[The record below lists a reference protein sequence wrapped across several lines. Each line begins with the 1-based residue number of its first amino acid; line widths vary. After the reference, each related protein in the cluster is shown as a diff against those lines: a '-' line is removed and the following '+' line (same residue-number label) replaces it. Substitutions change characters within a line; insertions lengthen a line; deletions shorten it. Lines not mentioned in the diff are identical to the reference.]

1 MNWIQTRNTLLV
13 VFALAIGMS
22 CSHNTDEP
30 TNADLPAL
38 TQPTAPGNQGRS
50 ALDSLNALIVDN
62 PNDLNVLESRARLYL
77 GARNLAYAQADINA
91 VLATDSNRVGALEIL
106 GDLGFATNKTRES
119 RDAWQKCMRLD
130 PSYVPCRLKMAQ
142 LYHVVTEFE
151 KSAELV
157 DGVLNVDSQNPE
169 AHFLKGLLMRDALG
183 DTTRAL
189 QWFQKAIDIAPD
201 YAEAI
206 DMCGV
211 LYSAQNNPLALA
223 YFNRLIALDSLNK
236 LSFYNR
242 GMYYLKQ
249 KQWNGA
255 LEDFTS
261 CTKLDPADI
270 ESFFNL
276 GYIHLQ
282 LNLWKDAI
290 GFFNQALSIQ
300 PINHRALYGRG
311 YAFELLG
318 DLTNAEKD
326 YREALSYNPDHE
338 GSRQGM
344 TRIQRAKSQI
354 IADQ

>member
-1 MNWIQTRNTLLV
+1 MKTTQLRIAAL
-13 VFALAIGMS
+13 FALVFGTILS
-22 CSHNTDEP
+22 CSTPQEE
-30 TNADLPAL
+30 APAPAQERVEEL
-38 TQPTAPGNQGRS
+38 APVNKGRS

-62 PNDLNVLESRARLYL
+62 PNNLDVLESRARLYL

-91 VLATDSNRVGALEIL
+91 VLAADSNRVGALEIL
-106 GDLGFATNKTRES
+106 GDLGFASNKTRES

-130 PSYVPCRLKMAQ
+130 PEYVPCRLKMAQ

-157 DGVLNVDSQNPE
+157 DIVLNLEPENPE

-183 DTTRAL
+183 DTARAL

-201 YAEAI
+201 YVEAI

-211 LYSAQNNPLALA
+211 LYSAQGNPLALA
-223 YFNRLIALDSLNK
+223 YFNRLIELDPENK

-242 GMYYLKQ
+242 GMFFLGQ
-249 KQWNGA
+249 QNWNGA
-255 LEDFTS
+255 LEDFTT
-261 CTKLDPADI
+261 CTKLDPADL

-282 LNLWKDAI
+282 LQLPREAI
-290 GFFNQALSIQ
+290 GYFNQALSIQ

-311 YAFELLG
+311 YSYELLG
-318 DLTNAEKD
+318 DMPNAEND

-338 GSRQGM
+338 GSRQGVM
-344 TRIQRAKSQI
+344 RIQRAKAQ
-354 IADQ
+354 AGVN

>member
-1 MNWIQTRNTLLV
+1 MNWIQIRRALFV
-13 VFALAIGMS
+13 IFALNMVIGCSNTSNENDSVLIPEVNEPVAAI
-22 CSHNTDEP
+22 NK
-30 TNADLPAL
+30 
-38 TQPTAPGNQGRS
+38 GR
-50 ALDSLNALIVDN
+50 ATLDSLNALIIDN
-62 PNDLNVLESRARLYL
+62 PNNLDVLESRAALYL
-77 GARNLAYAQADINA
+77 GARNLAYAKADIDA
-91 VLATDSNRVGALEIL
+91 VLAVDSNRLRALEIL
-106 GDLGFATNKTRES
+106 GDLGFATNITRES

-157 DGVLNVDSQNPE
+157 DGVLNLDPKNPE

-183 DTTRAL
+183 DTLQAL

-201 YAEAI
+201 YVEAI

-211 LYSAQNNPLALA
+211 LYSALDNPLAVA
-223 YFNRLIALDSLNK
+223 YYDRLIALDTLNK

-242 GMYYLKQ
+242 GMYYLKNQ
-249 KQWNGA
+249 QWNGA
-255 LEDFTS
+255 IEDFTA

-282 LNLWKDAI
+282 LDLRREAI
-290 GFFNQALSIQ
+290 GYFNQALSIQ

-318 DLTNAEKD
+318 DITNAEKD

-338 GSRQGM
+338 GSRQGIM
-344 TRIQRAKSQI
+344 RIQRANSQTL
-354 IADQ
+354 AN

>member
-1 MNWIQTRNTLLV
+1 
-13 VFALAIGMS
+13 
-22 CSHNTDEP
+22 
-30 TNADLPAL
+30 
-38 TQPTAPGNQGRS
+38 
-50 ALDSLNALIVDN
+50 
-62 PNDLNVLESRARLYL
+62 LYL
-77 GARNLAYAQADINA
+77 GARNLAYAKADIDA
-91 VLATDSNRVGALEIL
+91 VLAVDSNRLRALEIL
-106 GDLGFATNKTRES
+106 GDLGFATNITRES

-157 DGVLNVDSQNPE
+157 DGVLNLEPKNPE

-183 DTTRAL
+183 DTLQAL

-201 YAEAI
+201 YVEAI

-211 LYSAQNNPLALA
+211 LYSALDNPLAVA
-223 YFNRLIALDSLNK
+223 YYDRLIALDSLNK

-242 GMYYLKQ
+242 GMYYLKNQ
-249 KQWNGA
+249 QWNGA
-255 LEDFTS
+255 IEDFTA

-282 LNLWKDAI
+282 LDLRREAI
-290 GFFNQALSIQ
+290 GYFNQALSIQ

-318 DLTNAEKD
+318 DITNAEKD

-338 GSRQGM
+338 GSRQGIM
-344 TRIQRAKSQI
+344 RIQRAKSQVL
-354 IADQ
+354 AN